1 MKIQYMSRPAW
12 SSVTQQDVEHNELP
26 VTGDVL
32 VLAGDIFY
40 LKNKV
45 APLSNFW
52 KWASANYRQVLI
64 VPGNHEYYNYCDVMD
79 KGLQWKWLFKN
90 NVGYYQNQVLRID
103 DTDFIISTLWSQ
115 IPPPDEYFVWKG
127 MNDFRQIMYNGKL
140 LQTEEF
146 NQMAQLLFGFHQTK
160 SGGNHR
166 QTHCG
171 NNASSSH
178 IGGRCTL
185 P

>member
-1 MKIQYMSRPAW
+1 MSALHLEFCDNGRW
-12 SSVTQQDVEHNELP
+12 LKHNKLP

-40 LKNKV
+40 LKNKI

-52 KWASANYRQVLI
+52 KWASANYCQVLI

-79 KGLQWKWLFKN
+79 NGLQWYWMFKN
-90 NVGYYQNQVLRID
+90 NIGYYQNQVVRID
-103 DTDFIISTLWSQ
+103 DTDFIMSTLWSQ
-115 IPPPDEYFVWKG
+115 ISPADEYFVWKG

-146 NQMAQLLFGFHQTK
+146 NQMHNFCL
-160 SGGNHR
+160 
-166 QTHCG
+166 
-171 NNASSSH
+171 ASKCL
-178 IGGRCTL
+178 IIK
-185 P
+185 